1 MTEAKSLSSVF
12 GTGKFNFILVESE
25 NETLVFNNGGLKYEF
40 QTYLVLINL
49 VVITMERNYKTD
61 SF

>member
-25 NETLVFNNGGLKYEF
+25 NETLVFNNGGLKCES
-40 QTYLVLINL
+40 QTHLVLIN
-49 VVITMERNYKTD
+49 
-61 SF
+61 